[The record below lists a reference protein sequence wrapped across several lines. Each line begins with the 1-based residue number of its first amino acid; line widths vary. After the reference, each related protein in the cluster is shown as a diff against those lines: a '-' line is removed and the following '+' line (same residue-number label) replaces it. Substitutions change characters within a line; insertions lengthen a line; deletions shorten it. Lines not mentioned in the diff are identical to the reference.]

1 MPSAVFSGVIP
12 LRSCVVTLLT
22 GLLLAC
28 PLVCGAD
35 EIGHG
40 ARHDAA
46 SGSDDGRDHAPD
58 QCPEGGDNCVCRGA
72 VQVSNGLRSI
82 ALDAIAPGPLVFL
95 STQPRFVPPT
105 HHLTSDGSPTGLASW
120 GESLTVRAYLQNFR
134 F

>member
-1 MPSAVFSGVIP
+1 VISVRDF
-12 LRSCVVTLLT
+12 LVTLLT

-40 ARHDAA
+40 AQHDAA
-46 SGSDDGRDHAPD
+46 SGSGDDRDHAPD

-72 VQVSNGLRSI
+72 VQVNGLRSI
-82 ALDAIAPGPLVFL
+82 ALDAIAPGPPGSL
-95 STQPRFVPPT
+95 SPEPRFAPPT
-105 HHLTSDGSPTGLASW
+105 HHLTLDGSPTGLASW

>member
-1 MPSAVFSGVIP
+1 M
-12 LRSCVVTLLT
+12 RSFVVTLLT

-46 SGSDDGRDHAPD
+46 SGADDGRDHAPD
-58 QCPEGGDNCVCRGA
+58 QCPDGGDNCVCRGA
-72 VQVSNGLRSI
+72 VQVNDLRT
-82 ALDAIAPGPLVFL
+82 DAPDATAAGPLFVL
-95 STQPRFVPPT
+95 GPRFALAFPT

-120 GESLTVRAYLQNFR
+120 GESLTIRAYLQNFR